1 MKTAMGT
8 ANFIPAATRTS
19 FPQHGERLIG
29 AILVEAGRLTPE
41 NAERILRLQRD
52 EDLRFG
58 DAGARLGLLTHA
70 DIEFALSRQFGHPYL
85 LRGES
90 RVSEELIAAYEPL
103 SHHSEALRALR
114 NQLMTRWFDGNRADK
129 ALAIISAERKEGRSF
144 LAANLAVVFSQLGA
158 HTLLIDAD
166 MRNSRQQALFG
177 LDNRVGLS
185 AVLSG
190 RAGLDEIQRIP
201 GLREL
206 SVLPAGA
213 QPPNP
218 HELLARAL
226 FSKMLEE
233 LERKFD
239 VILLDSPAAALYA
252 DAETVAVRAGAALVV
267 ARKHAARMWRV
278 RGVSDTVSHASTT
291 IVGAVLN
298 DF

>member
-1 MKTAMGT
+1 MGA
-8 ANFIPAATRTS
+8 ANLIPASTKNS
-19 FPQHGERLIG
+19 LPQHGERLIG
-29 AILVEAGRLTPE
+29 AILVEAGRLTAE

-52 EDLRFG
+52 EGLRFG
-58 DAGARLGLLTHA
+58 DAGTRLGVLAHA
-70 DIEFALSRQFGHPYL
+70 DIEFALSRQFSYPYL

-90 RVSEELIAAYEPL
+90 KVSEELVAAYEPL
-103 SHHSEALRALR
+103 SHPSEALRALR

-129 ALAIISAERKEGRSF
+129 ALAIISAERKDGRSF

-166 MRNSRQQALFG
+166 LRNSRQQALFG
-177 LDNRVGLS
+177 LDNRAGLS
-185 AVLSG
+185 ALLSG
-190 RAGLDEIQRIP
+190 RAGLDAIQRIA
-201 GLREL
+201 GLPDL
-206 SVLPAGA
+206 AVLPAGV

-218 HELLARAL
+218 HELLARAP
-226 FSKMLEE
+226 FRKMLEE

-252 DAETVAVRAGAALVV
+252 DAQTVAVRAGAALIV
-267 ARKHAARMWRV
+267 ARKNAARMWRV
-278 RGVSDTVSHASTT
+278 RGVSDTVSQASTT

>member
-1 MKTAMGT
+1 MGT
-8 ANFIPAATRTS
+8 ANLIPASTRTS

-29 AILVEAGRLTPE
+29 AVLVEAGRLTAE
-41 NAERILRLQRD
+41 DAERILRLQR
-52 EDLRFG
+52 EADLRFG
-58 DAGARLGLLTHA
+58 EAGTRLGVLTHA
-70 DIEFALSRQFGHPYL
+70 DIEFALSRQFNHPCL

-90 RVSEELIAAYEPL
+90 NVSEEVLAAYEPL
-103 SHHSEALRALR
+103 SPHAETLRALR
-114 NQLMTRWFDGNRADK
+114 NQLMTRWFDGNRAVK

-158 HTLLIDAD
+158 RTLLIDAD
-166 MRNSRQQALFG
+166 LRNSRQQALFG
-177 LDNRVGLS
+177 LDNRAGLS

-190 RAGLDEIQRIP
+190 RAGLDAVQRVP
-201 GLREL
+201 GLL
-206 SVLPAGA
+206 DLAVLPAGA

-226 FSKMLEE
+226 FPKMLEE

-252 DAETVAVRAGAALVV
+252 DAQTVAVRAGAALMV
-267 ARKHAARMWRV
+267 ARKNAARMWKV
-278 RGVSDTVSHASTT
+278 RGVSDTVSHANTT